1 MFVRDRNKNNYFS
14 NTFHSLGN
22 KNFRLLFFGMVLVM
36 AAINIQMLA
45 RGYFTWEL
53 TKSPIWVT
61 LTGAGFAP
69 PILIFSIFGGAIS
82 DRIERKKIIQL
93 AQLGLFAIALF
104 IAISIRMDS
113 ITVYHLLLAS
123 LLQGC
128 IWAFLIPARQT
139 LISQLVN
146 KSELKNA
153 TALNS
158 SGMSLMTLSSPALGG
173 LIYGFYGP
181 EIVYYLVSLLALFS
195 IIFTSLIPRIKIK
208 NINKNNVIYE
218 MKKGLVYA
226 LNNKTVFWLLIIA
239 MTTTLLAMPF
249 RSLLPV
255 QIDEIFLKGPEALGI
270 LLSMI
275 GLGSLLG
282 SLFIAG
288 MNTNQ
293 STGLILLFTSLI
305 TSIAIILN
313 ALITQYSIAIII
325 MIILGIGDAGR
336 RTLNMSL
343 IIENSD
349 EEYRGRVMGIYATN
363 FGLIPVGAIPLGFL
377 AEFYN
382 VRIAFASAGVL
393 LLIFTLLILLSNK
406 TIRKLR

>member
-1 MFVRDRNKNNYFS
+1 MFIRDRNKNNYFS

-282 SLFIAG
+282 SL
-288 MNTNQ
+288 
-293 STGLILLFTSLI
+293 LLFTSLI

>member
-1 MFVRDRNKNNYFS
+1 M
-14 NTFHSLGN
+14 
-22 KNFRLLFFGMVLVM
+22 
-36 AAINIQMLA
+36 
-45 RGYFTWEL
+45 
-53 TKSPIWVT
+53 
-61 LTGAGFAP
+61 
-69 PILIFSIFGGAIS
+69 
-82 DRIERKKIIQL
+82 
-93 AQLGLFAIALF
+93 
-104 IAISIRMDS
+104 
-113 ITVYHLLLAS
+113 
-123 LLQGC
+123 
-128 IWAFLIPARQT
+128 IPARQT

>member
-1 MFVRDRNKNNYFS
+1 MFIKNRNKNSYFA
-14 NTFHSLGN
+14 NTFKSLRN
-22 KNFRLLFFGMVLVM
+22 KNFRLLFFGLILVM

-53 TKSPIWVT
+53 TGSPVWVT

-69 PILIFSIFGGAIS
+69 PILIFSIFGGAIA
-82 DRIERKKIIQL
+82 DRIERKKIIQF

-104 IAISIRMDS
+104 IAISIRTET
-113 ITVYHLLLAS
+113 ITVYHLLAAS

-128 IWAFLIPARQT
+128 VWAFLIPARQT

-146 KSELKNA
+146 KSELNNA
-153 TALNS
+153 VALSS

-173 LIYGFYGP
+173 IVYGFYGP
-181 EIVYYLVSLLALFS
+181 EIVYYLVSSLSLFS
-195 IIFTSLIPRIKIK
+195 IIFTSLIPKIQNKKIIKS
-208 NINKNNVIYE
+208 NVIYE
-218 MKKGLVYA
+218 MKKGLLYA
-226 LNNKTVFWLLIIA
+226 LNNNKVLWLLIIA

-249 RSLLPV
+249 RNLLPV
-255 QIDEIFLKGPEALGI
+255 MIDEIFFKGPEALGV

-275 GLGSLLG
+275 GLGSLIG

-288 MNTNQ
+288 MNTEQ
-293 STGLILLFTSLI
+293 SKGLILLFTSLI
-305 TSIAIILN
+305 TSIAIILT
-313 ALITQYSIAIII
+313 ALNSQYSIAIII

-343 IIENSD
+343 IIENTD

-363 FGLIPVGAIPLGFL
+363 FGLIPVGAIPLGFI
-377 AEFYN
+377 AEYYN
-382 VRIAFASAGVL
+382 VSLAFASAGFL

-406 TIRKLR
+406 TIRNLR

>member
-1 MFVRDRNKNNYFS
+1 
-14 NTFHSLGN
+14 
-22 KNFRLLFFGMVLVM
+22 M

>member
-1 MFVRDRNKNNYFS
+1 
-14 NTFHSLGN
+14 
-22 KNFRLLFFGMVLVM
+22 M

-336 RTLNMSL
+336 RTLNMTL